1 MGSDGRAWHGGRVL
15 VCEDNLLMAEVVCEF
30 LRECGLEPIGPAG
43 RLENG
48 MQLARERALDGAIL
62 DISLRGQ
69 LCFPICSILSARRV
83 PFVFLTGYGD
93 QGARIP
99 VEYQGAPIISKPFHP
114 EELKAVLAQ
123 MLRLPNGSSPTDT
136 RPTTLH

>member
-48 MQLARERALDGAIL
+48 MQLARERGLDGAIL

-83 PFVFLTGYGD
+83 PLVFLTGYGD
-93 QGARIP
+93 QGGTNSCRVPRRSHHLQAVPSGR
-99 VEYQGAPIISKPFHP
+99 VEGGPRPDAPF
-114 EELKAVLAQ
+114 AQ
-123 MLRLPNGSSPTDT
+123 RHIVN
-136 RPTTLH
+136 